1 MENNNEFKRINV
13 KKRTCYYFD
22 DITEDGDIIVN
33 NILLDKKSY
42 KNILSYNMLYKIF
55 MDAKL
60 IRFNKVNGLIVIY
73 DWIRYLELSDSYN
86 EVYYG
91 INSRVCNKIFDRIN
105 YLLSKKGGITDSLN
119 HNFARIRIDS
129 YISLPIGK
137 ALTFHNVIILIESVV
152 NQSKNNY
159 YYYYNIFLEKGLYK
173 EIHDAI
179 FLIECLYLINVIFR

>member
-60 IRFNKVNGLIVIY
+60 IRFNKVNGLIIIY

-159 YYYYNIFLEKGLYK
+159 YYNIFLEKGLYK
-173 EIHDAI
+173 EIHDTI